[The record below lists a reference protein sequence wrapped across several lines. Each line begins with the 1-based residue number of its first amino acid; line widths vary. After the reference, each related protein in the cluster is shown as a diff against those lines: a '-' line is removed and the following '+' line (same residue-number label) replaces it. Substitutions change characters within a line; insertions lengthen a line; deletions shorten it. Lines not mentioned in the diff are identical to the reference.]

1 MAKVLITN
9 SYDKN
14 NLIKKI
20 RQEKPFA
27 EVKFYSLNELEKI
40 YPYIYTPETLE
51 YICQKENVILDVA
64 KIYLSTICSAPIE
77 NLSNEKGIFLTNLK
91 QDLLTKKLLIF
102 NNGLKKYL
110 SNNEI
115 VLENIYPSKKLQKI
129 FANLPNVTY
138 LFAQNQEKT
147 IPKVFVCNNI
157 EEEITFV
164 GEQIIELIH
173 NNININHIYLKNVT
187 DEYIYPLKRIFKL
200 LNIPLLLNQRTTLIE
215 LPLVATFLKLY
226 QENEQTA
233 YDYLEEKQKEAK
245 NSEIITI
252 IINLLNKYANLK
264 NKILFITNDLKTL
277 KKPLENKQNCIREL
291 DLKQQTTKDDYVFFL
306 DFNSNIPH
314 SFKDEDYLNDEEKER
329 LGLDTAED
337 LNKIEKETIK
347 NIITT
352 TPNCFITFK
361 KENRGKE
368 CYPSDLLTN
377 FPQEN
382 ASIKLN
388 SSHNYNQVYLASL
401 LDEYV
406 KYNTTSQ
413 TLFVLKNTYSI
424 PYQTYDEQFDSINKE
439 NLYAYLKNKLTL
451 SYTALDTFNKCS
463 FSYYLNNIL
472 HLKPSEENFNLKIGT
487 LFHKVL
493 ERMHEEE
500 FSFDYVY
507 DYEAKKETW
516 THQEQFFLT
525 KLKDDFRFVIQTIL
539 AQEKYSSLKTIKT
552 EVPVEFKIPSKLDV
566 TFKGKID
573 KLSSTKVDNQT
584 VINITDYKTGD
595 TTVNPAYYPIGLNL
609 QLPTYLYLI
618 KKINNLENIIIG
630 GFYLQKILLPKIKY
644 DPNKNYETQ
653 KKELVKLQ
661 GYSNPNKEILKLVD
675 NEYQNSSLI
684 YGLKEKKD
692 GNFAHTSRLLDE
704 ETTTKMYEI
713 IDANIKNCLTNI
725 ENANFLINPKIVDNK
740 DNVSCSYC
748 PFKDI
753 CFHTAKDNVY
763 VNSVKNFLRKEVQDG
778 LND

>member
-1 MAKVLITN
+1 M
-9 SYDKN
+9 
-14 NLIKKI
+14 KKFI
-20 RQEKPFA
+20 FIIFTFLLFLSCGGKSGSSEQ
-27 EVKFYSLNELEKI
+27 
-40 YPYIYTPETLE
+40 
-51 YICQKENVILDVA
+51 NVNF
-64 KIYLSTICSAPIE
+64 LSATSGVSAPPPAPQARME
-77 NLSNEKGIFLTNLK
+77 EESTVSDYADSNGAAVERKLIVSVDIRVNSKDVEKSYK
-91 QDLLTKKLLIF
+91 
-102 NNGLKKYL
+102 
-110 SNNEI
+110 S
-115 VLENIYPSKKLQKI
+115 
-129 FANLPNVTY
+129 
-138 LFAQNQEKT
+138 
-147 IPKVFVCNNI
+147 I
-157 EEEITFV
+157 EEK
-164 GEQIIELIH
+164 
-173 NNININHIYLKNVT
+173 LKEYNGYFDNV
-187 DEYIYPLKRIFKL
+187 ESSKNRYY
-200 LNIPLLLNQRTTLIE
+200 LNIR
-215 LPLVATFLKLY
+215 
-226 QENEQTA
+226 
-233 YDYLEEKQKEAK
+233 
-245 NSEIITI
+245 
-252 IINLLNKYANLK
+252 
-264 NKILFITNDLKTL
+264 
-277 KKPLENKQNCIREL
+277 
-291 DLKQQTTKDDYVFFL
+291 
-306 DFNSNIPH
+306 IP
-314 SFKDEDYLNDEEKER
+314 
-329 LGLDTAED
+329 
-337 LNKIEKETIK
+337 
-347 NIITT
+347 
-352 TPNCFITFK
+352 
-361 KENRGKE
+361 
-368 CYPSDLLTN
+368 
-377 FPQEN
+377 
-382 ASIKLN
+382 
-388 SSHNYNQVYLASL
+388 
-401 LDEYV
+401 
-406 KYNTTSQ
+406 
-413 TLFVLKNTYSI
+413 
-424 PYQTYDEQFDSINKE
+424 KE

-525 KLKDDFRFVIQTIL
+525 KLKEDFRFVIQTIL

-740 DNVSCSYC
+740 DNVSCNYC